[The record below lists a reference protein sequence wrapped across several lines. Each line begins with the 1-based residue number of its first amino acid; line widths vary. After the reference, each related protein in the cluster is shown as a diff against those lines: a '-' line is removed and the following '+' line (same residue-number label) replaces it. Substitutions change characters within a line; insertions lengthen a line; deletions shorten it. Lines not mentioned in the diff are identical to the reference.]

1 VSRTSPH
8 PRAVRGFRIAD
19 GVLHRSA
26 FRSRAPPGGRQSKP
40 QENDV
45 ALIRP
50 FRALRYTE
58 AAGPLRELV
67 APPYDVI
74 DARERERL
82 AEQSPANAVHLILP
96 KGDEPYRVAAS
107 LLADFQKKGWL
118 ATDGEPAFFVYAQRF
133 DVQGRSNERWGLLSA
148 LELQPFSANVVLP
161 HERTLAGPKAD
172 RLNLIRACRTNLSPI
187 FGLVDVALELAS
199 LVAGKQPFAEFTD
212 KAGVTHRLWRITDAA
227 SVAQLVGRV
236 AEQQVF
242 IADGHHRY
250 EISLAYR
257 DERRAVETDKG
268 KPHAYDFV
276 LCYLCSTRD
285 PGLVVLPTHR
295 LLKDAPE
302 HDALL
307 ARLQATCR
315 VTELP
320 DGAAL
325 LAKLEQPSANGELR
339 LGLVRRGHA
348 QGWLVEATEKTP
360 LEGLAAELRALEVS
374 FLHEA
379 VLPGIPADR
388 FTYTHDDREALD
400 AVEAGDADLAILLP
414 PPRVSDVLSISRA
427 ALTMPQKSTYFHPKV
442 LTGLAF
448 HGLDTD

>member
-1 VSRTSPH
+1 M
-8 PRAVRGFRIAD
+8 
-19 GVLHRSA
+19 
-26 FRSRAPPGGRQSKP
+26 
-40 QENDV
+40 

-82 AEQSPANAVHLILP
+82 ADQTPANAVHLILP

-107 LLADFQKKGWL
+107 LLEDFKKRGWL
-118 ATDGEPAFFVYAQRF
+118 ATDGEPAFIVYAQRF

-148 LELQPFSANVVLP
+148 LELQPFSANIVLP

-172 RLNLIRACRTNLSPI
+172 RLKLIRACRTNLSPI
-187 FGLVDVALELAS
+187 FGLVDAPLELAS
-199 LVAGKQPFAEFTD
+199 LVDGQTPSAEFTD
-212 KAGVTHRLWRITDAA
+212 RAGITHRLWRLDDAA
-227 SVAQLVGRV
+227 TVKRLVDRV
-236 AEQQVF
+236 TPEQVF

-257 DERRAVETDKG
+257 DERRADETDKG

-295 LLKDAPE
+295 LLKGAPA
-302 HDALL
+302 HDELL
-307 ARLQATCR
+307 ARLRATCR
-315 VTELP
+315 VTELASGN
-320 DGAAL
+320 DL
-325 LAKLEQPSANGELR
+325 LAKLEKPSANGELR
-339 LGLVRRGHA
+339 VGFVRRGHDKA
-348 QGWLVEATEKTP
+348 WLVEATKDTP
-360 LEGLAAELRALEVS
+360 LGDLAPELRALEVS

-400 AVEAGDADLAILLP
+400 AVTTGDSDLAVLLP

-448 HGLDTD
+448 HGLDAD

>member
-1 VSRTSPH
+1 MRQASPNI
-8 PRAVRGFRIAD
+8 FE
-19 GVLHRSA
+19 
-26 FRSRAPPGGRQSKP
+26 
-40 QENDV
+40 ENDV

-58 AAGPLRELV
+58 AAGALRELV

-82 AEQSPANAVHLILP
+82 GEQSPANAVHLILP
-96 KGDEPYRVAAS
+96 KGDEPYRVAAA
-107 LLADFQKKGWL
+107 LLEDFKKRGWL

-187 FGLVDVALELAS
+187 FGLVDAPLELAS
-199 LVAGKQPFAEFTD
+199 IVEGQTPFAEFTD
-212 KAGVTHRLWRITDAA
+212 RAGITHRMWRIADAA
-227 SVAQLVGRV
+227 TVERLVGRV
-236 AEQQVF
+236 ASEQIF

-295 LLKDAPE
+295 LLKDAPAQDE
-302 HDALL
+302 LL
-307 ARLQATCR
+307 ARLRATCR
-315 VTELP
+315 VTEVP
-320 DGAAL
+320 SGTAL

-339 LGLVRRGHA
+339 VGLVRRGHDGA
-348 QGWLVEATEKTP
+348 WLVEATAATP
-360 LEGLAAELRALEVS
+360 LGSLAPELRALEVS

-400 AVEAGDADLAILLP
+400 AVTGGDADLAVLLP
-414 PPRVSDVLSISRA
+414 PPRVSDVLVISRA

-448 HGLDTD
+448 HELG

>member
-1 VSRTSPH
+1 M
-8 PRAVRGFRIAD
+8 
-19 GVLHRSA
+19 
-26 FRSRAPPGGRQSKP
+26 
-40 QENDV
+40 

-82 AEQSPANAVHLILP
+82 ADQTPANAVHLILP

-107 LLADFQKKGWL
+107 LLEDFKKRGWL
-118 ATDGEPAFFVYAQRF
+118 ATDGEPAFIVYAQRF

-148 LELQPFSANVVLP
+148 LELQPFSANIVLP

-172 RLNLIRACRTNLSPI
+172 RLKLIRACRTNLSPI
-187 FGLVDVALELAS
+187 FGLVDAPLELAS
-199 LVAGKQPFAEFTD
+199 LVEGTTPSAEFTD
-212 KAGVTHRLWRITDAA
+212 RAGITHRLWRLDDAA
-227 SVAQLVGRV
+227 TVKRLVDRV
-236 AEQQVF
+236 TPEQVF

-257 DERRAVETDKG
+257 DERRADETDKG

-295 LLKDAPE
+295 LLKGAPA
-302 HDALL
+302 HDELL
-307 ARLQATCR
+307 ARLRATCR
-315 VTELP
+315 VTELASGN
-320 DGAAL
+320 DL
-325 LAKLEQPSANGELR
+325 LAKLEKPSANGELR
-339 LGLVRRGHA
+339 VGFVRRGHDKA
-348 QGWLVEATEKTP
+348 WLVEATSETP
-360 LEGLAAELRALEVS
+360 LGTLAPELRALEVS

-400 AVEAGDADLAILLP
+400 AVTTGDSDLAVLLP

-448 HGLDTD
+448 HDLDAD

>member
-1 VSRTSPH
+1 M
-8 PRAVRGFRIAD
+8 
-19 GVLHRSA
+19 
-26 FRSRAPPGGRQSKP
+26 
-40 QENDV
+40 

-82 AEQSPANAVHLILP
+82 ADQTPANAVHLILP

-107 LLADFQKKGWL
+107 LLEDFKKRGWL
-118 ATDGEPAFFVYAQRF
+118 ATDGEPAFIVYAQRF

-148 LELQPFSANVVLP
+148 LELQPFSANIVLP

-172 RLNLIRACRTNLSPI
+172 RLKLIRACRTNLSPI
-187 FGLVDVALELAS
+187 FGLVDAPLELAS
-199 LVAGKQPFAEFTD
+199 LVDGKTPSAEFTD
-212 KAGVTHRLWRITDAA
+212 RAGITHRLWRLDDAA
-227 SVAQLVGRV
+227 KVKRLVDRV
-236 AEQQVF
+236 APEQVF

-257 DERRAVETDKG
+257 DERRAAETDKG
-268 KPHAYDFV
+268 KPRAYDFV

-295 LLKDAPE
+295 LLKGAPA
-302 HDALL
+302 HDELL
-307 ARLQATCR
+307 ARLRASCR
-315 VTELP
+315 VTELASGN
-320 DGAAL
+320 DL
-325 LAKLEQPSANGELR
+325 LAKLEKPSANGELR
-339 LGLVRRGHA
+339 VGFVRRGHDKA
-348 QGWLVEATEKTP
+348 WLVEATSETP
-360 LEGLAAELRALEVS
+360 LGTLAPELRALEVS

-400 AVEAGDADLAILLP
+400 AVTTGDSDLAVLLP

-448 HGLDTD
+448 HGLDAD

>member
-1 VSRTSPH
+1 M
-8 PRAVRGFRIAD
+8 
-19 GVLHRSA
+19 
-26 FRSRAPPGGRQSKP
+26 
-40 QENDV
+40 

-82 AEQSPANAVHLILP
+82 ADQTPANAVHLILP

-107 LLADFQKKGWL
+107 LLEDFKKRGWL
-118 ATDGEPAFFVYAQRF
+118 ATDGEPAFIVYAQRF

-148 LELQPFSANVVLP
+148 LELQPFSANIVLP

-172 RLNLIRACRTNLSPI
+172 RLKLIRACRTNLSPI
-187 FGLVDVALELAS
+187 FGLVDAPLELAS
-199 LVAGKQPFAEFTD
+199 LVEGTTPSAEFTD
-212 KAGVTHRLWRITDAA
+212 RAGITHRLWRLDDAA
-227 SVAQLVGRV
+227 TVKRLVDRV
-236 AEQQVF
+236 APEQVF

-257 DERRAVETDKG
+257 DERRAAETDKG
-268 KPHAYDFV
+268 KPRAYDFV

-295 LLKDAPE
+295 LLKGAPA
-302 HDALL
+302 HDELL
-307 ARLQATCR
+307 ARLRASCR
-315 VTELP
+315 VTELASGN
-320 DGAAL
+320 DL
-325 LAKLEQPSANGELR
+325 LAKLEKPSANGELR
-339 LGLVRRGHA
+339 VGFVRRGHDKA
-348 QGWLVEATEKTP
+348 WLVEATKDTP
-360 LEGLAAELRALEVS
+360 LGDLAPELRALEVS

-400 AVEAGDADLAILLP
+400 AVTTGDSDLAVLLP

-448 HGLDTD
+448 HGLDAD

>member
-1 VSRTSPH
+1 M
-8 PRAVRGFRIAD
+8 
-19 GVLHRSA
+19 
-26 FRSRAPPGGRQSKP
+26 
-40 QENDV
+40 

-82 AEQSPANAVHLILP
+82 ADQTPANAVHLILP

-107 LLADFQKKGWL
+107 LLEDFKKRGWL
-118 ATDGEPAFFVYAQRF
+118 ATDGEPAFIVYAQRF

-148 LELQPFSANVVLP
+148 LELQPFSANIVLP

-172 RLNLIRACRTNLSPI
+172 RLKLIRACRTNLSPI
-187 FGLVDVALELAS
+187 FGLVDAPLELAS
-199 LVAGKQPFAEFTD
+199 LVDGQTPSAEFTD
-212 KAGVTHRLWRITDAA
+212 RAGITHRLWRLEDAA
-227 SVAQLVGRV
+227 TVKRLVDRV
-236 AEQQVF
+236 TPEQVF

-257 DERRAVETDKG
+257 DERRADETDKG

-295 LLKDAPE
+295 LLKGAPA
-302 HDALL
+302 HDELL
-307 ARLQATCR
+307 ARLRATCR
-315 VTELP
+315 VTELASGN
-320 DGAAL
+320 DL
-325 LAKLEQPSANGELR
+325 LAKLEKPSANGELR
-339 LGLVRRGHA
+339 VGFVRRGHDKA
-348 QGWLVEATEKTP
+348 WLVEATKDTP
-360 LEGLAAELRALEVS
+360 LGDLAPELRALEVS

-400 AVEAGDADLAILLP
+400 AVTTGDSDLAVLLP

-448 HGLDTD
+448 HGLDAD

>member
-1 VSRTSPH
+1 M
-8 PRAVRGFRIAD
+8 
-19 GVLHRSA
+19 
-26 FRSRAPPGGRQSKP
+26 
-40 QENDV
+40 

-82 AEQSPANAVHLILP
+82 ADQTPANAVHLILP

-107 LLADFQKKGWL
+107 LLEDFKKRGWL
-118 ATDGEPAFFVYAQRF
+118 ATDGEPAFIVYAQRF

-148 LELQPFSANVVLP
+148 LELQPFSANIVLP

-172 RLNLIRACRTNLSPI
+172 RLKLIRACRTNLSPI
-187 FGLVDVALELAS
+187 FGLVDAPLELAS
-199 LVAGKQPFAEFTD
+199 LVEGTTPSAEFTD
-212 KAGVTHRLWRITDAA
+212 RAGITHRLWRLDDAA
-227 SVAQLVGRV
+227 TVKRLVDRV
-236 AEQQVF
+236 APEQVF

-257 DERRAVETDKG
+257 DERRAAETDKG
-268 KPHAYDFV
+268 KPRAYDFV

-295 LLKDAPE
+295 LLKGAPA
-302 HDALL
+302 HDELL
-307 ARLQATCR
+307 ARLRASCR
-315 VTELP
+315 VTELASGN
-320 DGAAL
+320 DL
-325 LAKLEQPSANGELR
+325 LAKLEKPSANGELR
-339 LGLVRRGHA
+339 VGFVRRGHDKA
-348 QGWLVEATEKTP
+348 WLVEATSETP
-360 LEGLAAELRALEVS
+360 LGTLAPELRALEVS

-400 AVEAGDADLAILLP
+400 AVTTGDSDLAVLLP

-448 HGLDTD
+448 HDLDAD

>member
-1 VSRTSPH
+1 M
-8 PRAVRGFRIAD
+8 
-19 GVLHRSA
+19 
-26 FRSRAPPGGRQSKP
+26 
-40 QENDV
+40 

-82 AEQSPANAVHLILP
+82 ADQTPANAVHLILP

-107 LLADFQKKGWL
+107 LLEDFKKRGWL
-118 ATDGEPAFFVYAQRF
+118 ATDGEPAFIVYAQRF

-148 LELQPFSANVVLP
+148 LELQPFSANIVLP

-172 RLNLIRACRTNLSPI
+172 RLKLIRACRTNLSPI
-187 FGLVDVALELAS
+187 FGLVDAPLELAS
-199 LVAGKQPFAEFTD
+199 LVEGKTPTGEFTD
-212 KAGVTHRLWRITDAA
+212 RAGITHRLWRLTDAA
-227 SVAQLVGRV
+227 TVKRLVERV
-236 AEQQVF
+236 ASEQVF

-257 DERRAVETDKG
+257 DERRADETDKG

-295 LLKDAPE
+295 LLKGAPA
-302 HDALL
+302 HDELL
-307 ARLQATCR
+307 ARLRATCR
-315 VTELP
+315 VTELASGN
-320 DGAAL
+320 DL
-325 LAKLEQPSANGELR
+325 LAKLEKPSANGELR
-339 LGLVRRGHA
+339 VGFVRRGHDKA
-348 QGWLVEATEKTP
+348 WLVEATDETP
-360 LEGLAAELRALEVS
+360 LGSLAPELRALEVS

-400 AVEAGDADLAILLP
+400 AVTTGDADLAVLLP
-414 PPRVSDVLSISRA
+414 PPRVSDVLAISRA

>member
-1 VSRTSPH
+1 M
-8 PRAVRGFRIAD
+8 
-19 GVLHRSA
+19 
-26 FRSRAPPGGRQSKP
+26 
-40 QENDV
+40 

-82 AEQSPANAVHLILP
+82 ADQTPANAVHLILP

-107 LLADFQKKGWL
+107 LLEDFKKRGWL
-118 ATDGEPAFFVYAQRF
+118 ATDGEPAFIVYAQRF

-148 LELQPFSANVVLP
+148 LELQPFSANIVLP

-172 RLNLIRACRTNLSPI
+172 RLKLIRACRTNLSPI
-187 FGLVDVALELAS
+187 FGLVDAPLELAS
-199 LVAGKQPFAEFTD
+199 LVDGQTPSAEFTD
-212 KAGVTHRLWRITDAA
+212 RAGITHRLWRLEDAA
-227 SVAQLVGRV
+227 TVKRLVDRV
-236 AEQQVF
+236 TPEQVF

-257 DERRAVETDKG
+257 DERRADETDKG

-295 LLKDAPE
+295 LLKGAPA
-302 HDALL
+302 HDELL
-307 ARLQATCR
+307 ARLRATCR
-315 VTELP
+315 VTELASGN
-320 DGAAL
+320 DL
-325 LAKLEQPSANGELR
+325 LAKLEKPSANGELR
-339 LGLVRRGHA
+339 VGFVRRGHDKA
-348 QGWLVEATEKTP
+348 WLVEATKDTP
-360 LEGLAAELRALEVS
+360 LGDLAPELRALEVS

-400 AVEAGDADLAILLP
+400 AVTTGDADLAVLLP

>member
-1 VSRTSPH
+1 M
-8 PRAVRGFRIAD
+8 
-19 GVLHRSA
+19 
-26 FRSRAPPGGRQSKP
+26 
-40 QENDV
+40 

-74 DARERERL
+74 DPRERERL
-82 AEQSPANAVHLILP
+82 AEQTPANAVHLILP
-96 KGDEPYRVAAS
+96 KGDEPYRVAAD
-107 LLADFQKKGWL
+107 LLEDFKKRGWL
-118 ATDGEPAFFVYAQRF
+118 ATDGEPAFIVYAQRF

-148 LELQPFSANVVLP
+148 LELQPFSAGIVLP

-172 RLNLIRACRTNLSPI
+172 RLKLIRACRTNLSPI
-187 FGLVDVALELAS
+187 FGLVDAPLELAS
-199 LVAGKQPFAEFTD
+199 LVEGQEPLAEFTD
-212 KAGVTHRLWRITDAA
+212 RAAITHRLWRITDAA
-227 SVAQLVGRV
+227 TVDRLVQRV
-236 AEQQVF
+236 ASEQVF

-257 DERRAVETDKG
+257 DERRAAATDTS

-295 LLKDAPE
+295 LLKDAPA
-302 HDALL
+302 HDELL
-307 ARLQATCR
+307 ARLRETCR
-315 VTELP
+315 VTEVP
-320 DGAAL
+320 NGAAL
-325 LAKLEQPSANGELR
+325 LEKLEHPSAKGELR
-339 LGLVRRGHA
+339 VGIVRRGHDRA
-348 QGWLVEATEKTP
+348 WLVEATDKTP
-360 LEGLAAELRALEVS
+360 LGSLPAELRALEVS

-400 AVEAGDADLAILLP
+400 AVNGGDADLAVLLP
-414 PPRVSDVLSISRA
+414 PPRVSDVLVISRA
-427 ALTMPQKSTYFHPKV
+427 AQTMPQKSTYFHPKV

-448 HGLDTD
+448 HGLDAD

>member
-1 VSRTSPH
+1 M
-8 PRAVRGFRIAD
+8 
-19 GVLHRSA
+19 
-26 FRSRAPPGGRQSKP
+26 
-40 QENDV
+40 

-82 AEQSPANAVHLILP
+82 ADQTPANAVHLILP

-107 LLADFQKKGWL
+107 LLEDFKKRGWL
-118 ATDGEPAFFVYAQRF
+118 ATDGEPAFIVYAQRF

-148 LELQPFSANVVLP
+148 LELQPFSANIVLP

-172 RLNLIRACRTNLSPI
+172 RLKLIRACRTNLSPI
-187 FGLVDVALELAS
+187 FGLVDAPLELAS
-199 LVAGKQPFAEFTD
+199 LVEGTTPSAEFTD
-212 KAGVTHRLWRITDAA
+212 RAGITHRLWRLDDAA
-227 SVAQLVGRV
+227 KVKRLVDRV
-236 AEQQVF
+236 APEQVF

-257 DERRAVETDKG
+257 DERRAAETDKG

-295 LLKDAPE
+295 LLKGAPA
-302 HDALL
+302 HDELL
-307 ARLQATCR
+307 ARLRASCR
-315 VTELP
+315 VTELASGN
-320 DGAAL
+320 DL
-325 LAKLEQPSANGELR
+325 LAKLEKPSANGELR
-339 LGLVRRGHA
+339 VGFVRRGHDKA
-348 QGWLVEATEKTP
+348 WLVEATSETP
-360 LEGLAAELRALEVS
+360 LGTLAPELRALEVS

-400 AVEAGDADLAILLP
+400 AVTTGDSDLAVLLP

-448 HGLDTD
+448 HDLDAD

>member
-1 VSRTSPH
+1 MDVP
-8 PRAVRGFRIAD
+8 A
-19 GVLHRSA
+19 
-26 FRSRAPPGGRQSKP
+26 APSGAAGAPNP
-40 QENDV
+40 AEENDV
-45 ALIRP
+45 AVIRP

-96 KGDEPYRVAAS
+96 KGDEPYRVAAD
-107 LLADFQKKGWL
+107 LLAEFQQRGWL
-118 ATDGEPAFFVYAQRF
+118 ATDGAPAFFVYSQSF
-133 DVQGRSNERWGLLSA
+133 DVQGRRNDRWGLLSA
-148 LELQPFSANVVLP
+148 LELQPFDAGIVLP

-172 RLNLIRACRTNLSPI
+172 RLKLIRACRTNLSPI
-187 FGLVDVALELAS
+187 FGLVDAPLELAS
-199 LVAGKQPFAEFTD
+199 LVEGKEPFAEFTD
-212 KAGVTHRLWRITDAA
+212 RAEITHRLWRITDAA
-227 SVAQLVGRV
+227 TVERLQQRV
-236 AEQQVF
+236 AEEQVF

-257 DERRAVETDKG
+257 DERRAVETEKG

-295 LLKDAPE
+295 LLKGAPE
-302 HDALL
+302 HGELL
-307 ARLQATCR
+307 ARLGATCR

-320 DGAAL
+320 NGAAL
-325 LAKLEQPSANGELR
+325 LAKLEQPSSNGELR
-339 LGLVRRGHA
+339 VGLVRRGEEKA
-348 QGWLVEATEKTP
+348 WLVEATAATP
-360 LEGLAAELRALEVS
+360 LGALAAELRALEVS

-400 AVEAGDADLAILLP
+400 AVRTGDADLAVLLP
-414 PPRVSDVLSISRA
+414 PPRVSDVLAISRA

-448 HGLDTD
+448 HGLD

>member
-1 VSRTSPH
+1 M
-8 PRAVRGFRIAD
+8 
-19 GVLHRSA
+19 
-26 FRSRAPPGGRQSKP
+26 
-40 QENDV
+40 

-82 AEQSPANAVHLILP
+82 ADQTPANAVHLILP

-107 LLADFQKKGWL
+107 LLEDFKKRGWL
-118 ATDGEPAFFVYAQRF
+118 ATDGEPAFIVYAQRF

-148 LELQPFSANVVLP
+148 LELQPFSANIVLP

-172 RLNLIRACRTNLSPI
+172 RLKLIRACRTNLSPI
-187 FGLVDVALELAS
+187 FGLVDAPLELAS
-199 LVAGKQPFAEFTD
+199 LVDGQTPSAEFTD
-212 KAGVTHRLWRITDAA
+212 RAGITHRLWRLEDAA
-227 SVAQLVGRV
+227 TVKRLVDRV
-236 AEQQVF
+236 TPEQVF

-257 DERRAVETDKG
+257 DERRADETDKG

-295 LLKDAPE
+295 LLKGAPA
-302 HDALL
+302 HDELL
-307 ARLQATCR
+307 ARLRATCR
-315 VTELP
+315 VTELASGN
-320 DGAAL
+320 DL
-325 LAKLEQPSANGELR
+325 LAKLEKPSANGELR
-339 LGLVRRGHA
+339 VGFVRRGHDKA
-348 QGWLVEATEKTP
+348 WLVEATKDTP
-360 LEGLAAELRALEVS
+360 LGDLAPELRALEVS

-400 AVEAGDADLAILLP
+400 AVTAGDSDLAVLLP

-448 HGLDTD
+448 HGLDAD